1 MAKAKKIKEQAEPKD
16 ILAGIAEELFSLMG
30 TKAKLDVSWDKE
42 NEAFTVDI
50 EADDETGL
58 LIGRKGETLTSI
70 QTVLGIM
77 LKGKTGEWSRILV
90 NVGNYREKEEDYL
103 KNLAQAT
110 AERARETGEPQSL
123 YNLKPGQRRTIHM
136 FLSEDKTIAT
146 ESAGEGLDR
155 YLVVTP
161 VKK

>member
-1 MAKAKKIKEQAEPKD
+1 MAKAKKVKESTEPKD
-16 ILAGIAEELFSLMG
+16 ILSAIAEELFSLMG

-42 NEAFTVDI
+42 NEAFTVNVESD
-50 EADDETGL
+50 EETGL

-77 LKGKTGEWSRILV
+77 LKQKTGEWSRILV

-110 AERARETGEPQSL
+110 AERAHETGEPQSL

-155 YLVVTP
+155 YLVVTS